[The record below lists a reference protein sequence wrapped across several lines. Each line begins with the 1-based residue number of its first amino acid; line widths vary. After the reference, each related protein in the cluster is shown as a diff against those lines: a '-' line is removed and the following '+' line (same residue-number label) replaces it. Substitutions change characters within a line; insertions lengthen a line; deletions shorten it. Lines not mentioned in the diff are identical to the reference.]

1 MSTSSV
7 PTGRR
12 RSPIS
17 TLPLLTNPVVAVVA
31 VVEEDVVAVVL
42 DLIVVIVTVPAVVD
56 LVAEAEVEVDP
67 VEGARRSSTSR
78 MT

>member
-12 RSPIS
+12 RSLTS
-17 TLPLLTNPVVAVVA
+17 TLPSLTSPVVAVVA

-56 LVAEAEVEVDP
+56 LVVEAEEEVDP